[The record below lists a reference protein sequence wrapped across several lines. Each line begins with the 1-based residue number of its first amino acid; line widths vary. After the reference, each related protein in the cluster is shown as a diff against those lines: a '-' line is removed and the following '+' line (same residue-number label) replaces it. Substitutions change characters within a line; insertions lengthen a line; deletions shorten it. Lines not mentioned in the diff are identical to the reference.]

1 MGDIRMPTNWRKPRS
16 RIYDYNRDFGGTYY
30 QPMLNY
36 LDSKERQGVFFEKP
50 VERIHFPDSAELRK
64 KDRDEVTN
72 FPDIDTFLV
81 KAYAQQAKEMNS
93 ATVKV
98 RTNLIKGWTSMKSC
112 PHIKEDNAQTHYDNM
127 RLAKGEAPGRS
138 QCNYYIN
145 QLSSMKVG
153 RDYRRRC
160 KENHMKNVYAGDFTW
175 DSFDFGDGG
184 APADGKFFDP
194 KRIESIVGSI
204 KFVNPERS
212 IPVI

>member
-72 FPDIDTFLV
+72 FPNIDTFLV

-93 ATVKV
+93 ATAHTQAVMLRSSRDPGTLNPKLTSAMLRDHYV
-98 RTNLIKGWTSMKSC
+98 REIK
-112 PHIKEDNAQTHYDNM
+112 
-127 RLAKGEAPGRS
+127 L
-138 QCNYYIN
+138 
-145 QLSSMKVG
+145 MKVG
-153 RDYRRRC
+153 
-160 KENHMKNVYAGDFTW
+160 
-175 DSFDFGDGG
+175 S
-184 APADGKFFDP
+184 
-194 KRIESIVGSI
+194 
-204 KFVNPERS
+204 VNRAH
-212 IPVI
+212 